1 MSIKLRV
8 TLALTG
14 IVVTLL
20 MLAQFAGLIPD
31 RDRLIESNRAVL
43 AESIAIHVTSLLLEQ
58 HLDNLQRDL
67 SYYASRNDDL
77 VSIGLRRSDG
87 ALIAS
92 YGDHDN
98 HWVATQ
104 GMVSTHSQI
113 KVPIWNGEKK
123 WGEVELH
130 FSELV
135 QPGIKGLLENPTVQ
149 LPAGIGIA
157 SFLLFYFLLGR
168 MLKVLDPSRAVPS
181 KVQNALDTLAEGLL
195 ILDQKGRIQLANDAF
210 AGFLG
215 EEPGALV
222 GRYANTL
229 DWLDNDNQPLD
240 NNAHPWMQALA
251 TGTVR
256 KSEPLRLRTPDGREL
271 ALQVSSSPVFTE
283 EGQSIGVLVSFDD
296 ISELRK
302 KEVEL
307 ERSKVEAESANQAKS
322 AFLANMSHEIRTPM
336 NAILGF
342 TEILKRG
349 YVQNQEESLRYL
361 NIINSSGKNLL
372 DLINDILDLS
382 KVESGKMEMEICA
395 VEPHRVIYE
404 TLQVLAL
411 RANEKGI
418 RLDFDV
424 IGAIPETIQSDPT
437 RLRQM
442 ILNLVGN
449 AIKFTDEG
457 GISICCRLDDS
468 GGAPMMEISI
478 TDTGIG
484 MTPEQTEHIFDPF
497 SQADSTTTRRFG
509 GTGLGLSISKKFSEA
524 LGGDIKVTSKA
535 GVGSTFTIRIATG
548 DLSSVRLIHPDDI
561 ELASS
566 ATTSDADLKWVFPQS
581 RILVVDDG
589 SENRELVRFLLE
601 ETGLTVHEAGN
612 GREGME
618 KALKTAYEV
627 VLMDVQMPV
636 MDGFTA
642 TRELRKQGLKTPIIA
657 LTANA
662 MKGFEQE
669 CLDAGYTG
677 YFSKPID
684 VDKFMV
690 YMAELLGGRQV
701 TRTDSEAPPTP
712 AGSAASDENTKGD
725 VAEPIYS
732 SLAADNPRF
741 QVIAEKFLV
750 RLNEQYAAMQEA
762 FQAEDHEA
770 LSRLAHWLKG
780 AGGTV
785 GFKVLTEPAANLE
798 KAAKNVN
805 TADIEKELERIEGLK
820 QRLRS
825 RQDQEN
831 GAKDPAGQSSEKVP
845 PIAVE
850 TITAAVESRLA
861 GNKRFHA
868 TINRFVIKLREQ
880 VKVMEQRYS
889 EQDMVELATLAH
901 WLKGSA
907 GTVGFDA
914 FTEPA
919 KRLEQFAKNNQ
930 IENIK
935 PVLGHIKQ
943 LTGAVVVPSTEST
956 AENALLN

>member
-548 DLSSVRLIHPDDI
+548 DLSSVRLI
-561 ELASS
+561 
-566 ATTSDADLKWVFPQS
+566 
-581 RILVVDDG
+581 
-589 SENRELVRFLLE
+589 
-601 ETGLTVHEAGN
+601 
-612 GREGME
+612 
-618 KALKTAYEV
+618 
-627 VLMDVQMPV
+627 
-636 MDGFTA
+636 
-642 TRELRKQGLKTPIIA
+642 
-657 LTANA
+657 
-662 MKGFEQE
+662 
-669 CLDAGYTG
+669 
-677 YFSKPID
+677 
-684 VDKFMV
+684 
-690 YMAELLGGRQV
+690 
-701 TRTDSEAPPTP
+701 
-712 AGSAASDENTKGD
+712 
-725 VAEPIYS
+725 
-732 SLAADNPRF
+732 
-741 QVIAEKFLV
+741 
-750 RLNEQYAAMQEA
+750 
-762 FQAEDHEA
+762 
-770 LSRLAHWLKG
+770 
-780 AGGTV
+780 
-785 GFKVLTEPAANLE
+785 
-798 KAAKNVN
+798 
-805 TADIEKELERIEGLK
+805 
-820 QRLRS
+820 
-825 RQDQEN
+825 
-831 GAKDPAGQSSEKVP
+831 
-845 PIAVE
+845 
-850 TITAAVESRLA
+850 
-861 GNKRFHA
+861 
-868 TINRFVIKLREQ
+868 
-880 VKVMEQRYS
+880 
-889 EQDMVELATLAH
+889 
-901 WLKGSA
+901 
-907 GTVGFDA
+907 
-914 FTEPA
+914 
-919 KRLEQFAKNNQ
+919 
-930 IENIK
+930 
-935 PVLGHIKQ
+935 
-943 LTGAVVVPSTEST
+943 
-956 AENALLN
+956 